1 MMDMF
6 TGPLDKDRDGTLN
19 RDEIWKWISMEES
32 RYHAEEVDHILS
44 EADDN
49 RDGRISFEEV
59 KNHDYKIMDSPVTG
73 YGRLFRDH
81 DEL

>member
-1 MMDMF
+1 
-6 TGPLDKDRDGTLN
+6 
-19 RDEIWKWISMEES
+19 MEET
-32 RYHAEEVDHILS
+32 RYHEEEVDHILS

-49 RDGRISFEEV
+49 RDGKISFEEV
-59 KNHDYKIMDSPVTG
+59 KNHDYKLMDSPVTG